1 MAVRRSLSIEDKD
14 LSKVTVATT
23 SNRKYLDLDLAFAP
37 RPVSGD
43 IFKKSEA
50 AAVRQAVKNI
60 LMTNYNE
67 KPFQPFFGANL
78 NNYLFEL
85 ADGGALESDIE
96 DEIRTALATYE
107 PRVEQR
113 FFDIR
118 GQEDSLQIDVN
129 LSPDANSLTVTVI
142 FNVIN
147 SSERVEVTTTLNRLR

>member
-23 SNRKYLDLDLAFAP
+23 SNREYLDLDLAFAP

-50 AAVRQAVKNI
+50 AAVKQAVKNL
-60 LMTNYNE
+60 LMTNFNE

-78 NNYLFEL
+78 NDYLFEL
-85 ADGGALESDIE
+85 ADGDALESDIE
-96 DEIRTALATYE
+96 DEIRTAIATYE

-113 FFDIR
+113 DFNIR
-118 GQEDSLQIDVN
+118 GREDSLQIDVN
-129 LSPDANSLTVTVI
+129 LSPDANSLTVTIV

-147 SSERVEVTTTLNRLR
+147 SNETVELTTTLNRLR